1 MKHVALHVFVAVV
14 LLGVG
19 AWLGSDYQRSRDAEI
34 NGRLSADYRANIERA
49 GNELDLL
56 RSRELTVSDSLAESG
71 RVIEQGLKLVAGERD
86 RNRKNLALI
95 GVIREAVHGLRAA
108 IVLLENHDWYSG
120 SWSDN
125 GKRPFDVWRQ
135 VKE

>member
-1 MKHVALHVFVAVV
+1 MKYAVAIALALV
-14 LLGVG
+14 LLAGSFFGG
-19 AWLGSDYQRSRDAEI
+19 ADYQRNIDAKI
-34 NGRLSADYRANIERA
+34 YGRLSVDYRANLERV
-49 GNELDLL
+49 GGELVML
-56 RSRELTVSDSLAESG
+56 RERELTVSDSLAESA

-108 IVLLENHDWYSG
+108 IMLLENHDWYSG
-120 SWSDN
+120 SWSDSS
-125 GKRPFDVWRQ
+125 RWPYDIWRK